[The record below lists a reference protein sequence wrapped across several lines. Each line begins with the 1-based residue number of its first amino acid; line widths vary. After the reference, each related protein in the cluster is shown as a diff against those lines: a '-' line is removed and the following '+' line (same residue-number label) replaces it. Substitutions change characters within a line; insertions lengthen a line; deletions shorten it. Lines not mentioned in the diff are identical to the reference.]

1 MIFWPSTKLSAG
13 QEVIAGAHRAFFFAR
28 EIGRFASVQVVV
40 QVLGLTTGILLVRLM
55 EQREYALFT
64 VANTMQGTMNVLA
77 DIGISIGVVSIGGRV
92 WQNGR
97 RFGELVRTGLTL
109 RRNLGLIA
117 GIVIT
122 PLLYYMLRKNGASI
136 AYTFLLIAAVW
147 VALAAQLSIGVLEV
161 VPRLRS
167 DIRLI
172 QQIDLTA
179 AFVRLTVVA
188 VLAFVLLNAGVAVFV
203 GCGALWIQHLL
214 LRRYVTRVTDL
225 ATAENP
231 EDRRVMLALIR
242 QQAANAIFYCFQG
255 QIAVLL
261 ITIFGHRVTS
271 VAEVG
276 ALGRLAMIYAVL
288 GNMLMNILVPAFARC
303 QNPRQ
308 LRWIYLG
315 IVAAV
320 AGLGLIVLGAALFLP
335 REFLLIL
342 GRRYLHLQHELV
354 LMVGGATLNMMTST
368 LWLLNAARA
377 WTAGSWINIPLTIAT
392 QLLLIPFVDFSTV
405 SGVLTFNLISA
416 LPSLLLN
423 IGLSYRGFGQP
434 IVAETA

>member
-13 QEVIAGAHRAFFFAR
+13 QEVIGGAHRAFFFAR

-167 DIRLI
+167 EIRLI

-188 VLAFVLLNAGVAVFV
+188 VLAFVLLKAGVAVFV
-203 GCGALWIQHLL
+203 VCGALWIQQLL
-214 LRRYVTRVTDL
+214 LRR
-225 ATAENP
+225 
-231 EDRRVMLALIR
+231 
-242 QQAANAIFYCFQG
+242 
-255 QIAVLL
+255 
-261 ITIFGHRVTS
+261 
-271 VAEVG
+271 
-276 ALGRLAMIYAVL
+276 
-288 GNMLMNILVPAFARC
+288 
-303 QNPRQ
+303 
-308 LRWIYLG
+308 
-315 IVAAV
+315 
-320 AGLGLIVLGAALFLP
+320 
-335 REFLLIL
+335 
-342 GRRYLHLQHELV
+342 
-354 LMVGGATLNMMTST
+354 
-368 LWLLNAARA
+368 
-377 WTAGSWINIPLTIAT
+377 
-392 QLLLIPFVDFSTV
+392 
-405 SGVLTFNLISA
+405 
-416 LPSLLLN
+416 
-423 IGLSYRGFGQP
+423 
-434 IVAETA
+434 